1 MSEHHSSE
9 TDTAARRNL
18 LDLRRIIGGLLFLY
32 GVILTIVGIV
42 GSDESKTKAA
52 GENVNLWTGLGL
64 LLVGGLFILWSMLSP
79 FEELDEFADDGGG
92 SSDGGDSD
100 APAPSSSDEPGSG

>member
-1 MSEHHSSE
+1 MSER
-9 TDTAARRNL
+9 TDKSAARNL
-18 LDLRRIIGGLLFLY
+18 LDLRRIIGGLLLLY

-64 LLVGGLFILWSMLSP
+64 LVVGGLFILWSVLSP
-79 FEELDEFADDGGG
+79 FEELDEFDDDG
-92 SSDGGDSD
+92 SSDAPSASD
-100 APAPSSSDEPGSG
+100 APAASDEPSSG